1 MATLYIASYT
11 VPIKQTLHMPP
22 YVEEILDLRLSQ
34 SKAASGT
41 FFNMKVCKAPPSP
54 KRQSE
59 LWIGVLGKQT
69 KEK

>member
-1 MATLYIASYT
+1 
-11 VPIKQTLHMPP
+11 MPP
-22 YVEEILDLRLSQ
+22 YVEEVLDLRLFQ